1 MEPFRQRAWLA
12 WASVGV
18 LATLCAV
25 LAVLQYRWI
34 GEITAAERTQ
44 LGEQLQVR
52 LGTLSRAFND
62 QISNAC
68 AALEPAGSQIEQ
80 VGVEKAYTERYLQ
93 FRESHE
99 PLFRRIA
106 LVPRGRDST
115 DLLLLDLTT
124 GKFARAEWPAEWA
137 PIRQR
142 ILARR
147 EGGPPGPM
155 AERPG
160 VIELPRFALPGS
172 ETGPGEQPRLLVEP
186 DLNYMAH
193 TLIPA
198 YLSRY
203 LGSDYDAE
211 VVAAGAGVIYASSP
225 GISLENRSDGSI
237 SLMNVRPNPFGG
249 RRGGRGFREGWERT
263 PGGRGPMLPEP
274 GQGRWLL
281 LVRHRAGSLDVLVA
295 QTRMRNLAVSAGI
308 LLLILA
314 ATAVLVRAARRAQ
327 QLADLQMNFVANVS
341 HELRTPLTVI
351 RTAAFNL
358 RGRLASRPDQV
369 ERYGSLIQAESERLE
384 TMLEQVLR
392 FASASAG
399 HAIREREPVA
409 VENLIDEGL
418 RSSRASEPGAAW
430 HIERCIEPGLPF
442 VLADQVALRHA
453 LRNLIDNA
461 IKYGTEGN
469 TWIGVYAS
477 AVSGDGG
484 PAVEIRVADHG
495 PGIPADEQAHIFDP
509 FFRGR
514 RAIQDQVHG
523 TGLGLNLVKRIVEAH
538 GGTIRVMSQPMQ
550 GAVFIVRI
558 PAAPPELQDEFAHTA
573 D

>member
-1 MEPFRQRAWLA
+1 MELFRQRAWLA

-18 LATLCAV
+18 LAALCGV

-34 GEITAAERTQ
+34 GEISTAERTQ
-44 LGEQLQVR
+44 LGEQLQIR
-52 LGTLSRAFND
+52 LDTLSRAFND
-62 QISNAC
+62 QISSAC
-68 AALEPAGSQIEQ
+68 AALEPTRSQVEQ
-80 VGVEKAYTERYLQ
+80 SGVEKAYSDRYLQ
-93 FRESHE
+93 FRESRE

-106 LVPRGRDST
+106 LVLPGQEPS
-115 DLLLLDLTT
+115 DLLLLDPAT
-124 GKFARAEWPAEWA
+124 GKFARADWPADWI
-137 PIRQR
+137 PIREG
-142 ILARR
+142 LASRR
-147 EGGPPGPM
+147 EGGPPWPIRGS
-155 AERPG
+155 AN
-160 VIELPRFALPGS
+160 VIELPRFGLPGTRDQ
-172 ETGPGEQPRLLVEP
+172 ERLLIEP
-186 DLNYMAH
+186 DTGYISR
-193 TLIPA
+193 TLIPV

-211 VVAAGAGVIYASSP
+211 VLAGAGGAVLYTSSP
-225 GISLENRSDGSI
+225 GLSLENQADGSVGLLSI
-237 SLMNVRPNPFGG
+237 RPGPFAG
-249 RRGGRGFREGWERT
+249 RRAGRGFREG
-263 PGGRGPMLPEP
+263 RGPRGPSPPPES

-295 QTRMRNLAVSAGI
+295 QTRTRNLVVSAGI

-314 ATAVLVRAARRAQ
+314 TTAILVRAARRAQ
-327 QLADLQMNFVANVS
+327 QLAELQMNFVANVS

-358 RGRLASRPDQV
+358 RGRLASKPDQV

-392 FASASAG
+392 FAGATAG
-399 HAIREREPVA
+399 HAIRDREPVA
-409 VENLIDEGL
+409 VESLIDEGL
-418 RSSRASEPGAAW
+418 RSSRATRPGADCR
-430 HIERCIEPGLPF
+430 IERYIEPGLPL

-453 LRNLIDNA
+453 LQNLIDNA

-469 TWIGVYAS
+469 TWIGIYAS
-477 AVSGDGG
+477 AVSDDGG
-484 PAVEIRVADHG
+484 RAVEIRVADHG
-495 PGIPADEQAHIFDP
+495 PGIPADEQEHIFDA

-558 PAAPPELQDEFAHTA
+558 PAAPPEREDEFAHTA